1 MATNSQIEQQI
12 SGIQQIAGADID
24 AEKKLDELIAILQT
38 GNIDSEKLKQYQKK
52 FNSVVEQCSLA
63 AFKQLDNTAL
73 TREEMLNNLGAL
85 LQQHPVNS
93 KMAAKLVKKN
103 AGRRIVLGLIGLV
116 MVTLGFAMIIMPAPP
131 YFEMFTVFYFSNDDG
146 VTLMDLISLLIIL
159 CGIYLLVTSAIK
171 HKKGI

>member
-12 SGIQQIAGADID
+12 SGIQKIAGADID
-24 AEKKLDELIAILQT
+24 AEKKLDELIAILQA

-52 FNSVVEQCSLA
+52 FNDAVEQCNLA
-63 AFKQLDNTAL
+63 AFKQLDNEAL
-73 TREEMLNNLGAL
+73 SREEMLNNLGAL

-93 KMAAKLVKKN
+93 KITARLVKKSTSK
-103 AGRRIVLGLIGLV
+103 RIVLGLIGVV
-116 MVTLGFAMIIMPAPP
+116 MVTLGFAMIVMPAPP
-131 YFEMFTVFYFSNDDG
+131 YFEMFTIFYFSNEDG
-146 VTLMDLISLLIIL
+146 VTLMDLISLLVIL

>member
-1 MATNSQIEQQI
+1 LATNSQIEQQI
-12 SGIQQIAGADID
+12 SGIQKIAGADID
-24 AEKKLDELIAILQT
+24 VEKKLDELIAVLQS

-52 FNSVVEQCSLA
+52 FNDAVEQCSLA
-63 AFKQLDNTAL
+63 AFKQLDNGAL
-73 TREEMLNNLGAL
+73 SREEMLNNLGAL

-93 KMAAKLVKKN
+93 KMTAKLVKKSTSK
-103 AGRRIVLGLIGLV
+103 RIVLGLIGLI
-116 MVTLGFAMIIMPAPP
+116 MVTLGFAMIVMPAPP
-131 YFEMFTVFYFSNDDG
+131 YFEMFTIFYFNNDDG